1 MAVDLGVFE
10 DRRYTYDKGM
20 IYQVVPD
27 VRDGV
32 RAGLGRKLQI
42 ADYSQIEVRLMA
54 FMAQE
59 TSFIE
64 ALNAKRDI
72 HGHMAS
78 IVFGESYEILDN
90 VLGLSS
96 DTKDKKHPRYNEL
109 LAMRSNVKT
118 VTFGVP
124 YGAGPRRVAEMIQ
137 KKDAAGNPIETMED
151 AIDRAKELIDTYFAR
166 APRLK
171 AWLGEQKRLAQKE
184 GYTSSIQGRK
194 RFYELPNK
202 NNPDY
207 EKIMSQIGRYAGNH
221 PIQSSSADML
231 KDAMHRLYLLHRG
244 WDGASAQPWTAPKV
258 LDSNLMLVCH
268 DEIVTDCGV
277 GHLDR
282 GGFLLEKAM
291 SDAYNAVT
299 MSPLMPN
306 GQRKTFYLK
315 DIYARV
321 AVLTADYWAKD

>member
-1 MAVDLGVFE
+1 MAAADLGVF
-10 DRRYTYDKGM
+10 DNKRYVLDKGV
-20 IYQVVPD
+20 IYQVIPD

-54 FMAQE
+54 FMSQE
-59 TSFIE
+59 TSFID
-64 ALNAKRDI
+64 ALNARRDI
-72 HGHMAS
+72 HAHMAS
-78 IVFGESYEILDN
+78 IVFNESYDLLEA
-90 VLGLSS
+90 VVVK
-96 DTKDKKHPRYNEL
+96 KDKKHPRYNEL
-109 LAMRSNVKT
+109 SAKRSNVKT

-137 KKDAAGNPIETMED
+137 NKDADGNPIETMED
-151 AIDRAKELIDTYFAR
+151 ALDRAKELIDNYFAR

-171 AWLGEQKRLAQKE
+171 AWLQEQKRMAQKE
-184 GYTSSIQGRK
+184 GYTCSIQGRK

-244 WDGASAQPWTAPKV
+244 WDGASAQPWTEPKQ

-268 DEIVTDCGV
+268 DEMVTDCGIR
-277 GHLDR
+277 HLDR
-282 GGFLLEKAM
+282 GGALLEKAM
-291 SDAYNAVT
+291 SDAYNSVT
-299 MSPLMPN
+299 MPRLMPN
-306 GQRKTFYLK
+306 GETKLFYLK
-315 DIYARV
+315 DIFNRV
-321 AVLTADYWAKD
+321 EVLCADYWAKD